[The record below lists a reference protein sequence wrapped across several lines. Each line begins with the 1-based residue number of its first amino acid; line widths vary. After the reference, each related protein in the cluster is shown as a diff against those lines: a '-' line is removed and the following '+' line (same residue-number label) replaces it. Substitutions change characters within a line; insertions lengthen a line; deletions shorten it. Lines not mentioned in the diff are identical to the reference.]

1 MLDWILIVVALAFGY
16 AEGEGG
22 DPTAA
27 PAIALGS
34 DESVVIGDDV
44 VIGEGVSIGG
54 SFEAELQT
62 PTGKFTTATEVKP
75 ILEMTTA
82 NWVAVRDFNGQ
93 DLLYVT
99 HIWSWRCGLLQMRYA
114 VNDDEMQEW
123 PLPPCHEGTNA
134 PNAIIESD
142 GLPYATFASGSI
154 QQVRVELLF
163 DDLTEASASFTRP
176 EILMP

>member
-1 MLDWILIVVALAFGY
+1 MLDWILIMIALAFGY
-16 AEGEGG
+16 AGGEGG
-22 DPTAA
+22 GDSSA
-27 PAIALGS
+27 PAIGLGL
-34 DESVVIGDDV
+34 DESVVIGEDV
-44 VIGEGVSIGG
+44 IIGEGVSIGK
-54 SFEAELQT
+54 SFEAEPQT
-62 PTGKFTTATEVKP
+62 PTGRFTTATEVKP
-75 ILEMTTA
+75 ILEMTKA

-114 VNDDEMQEW
+114 INDGEMQEW

-142 GLPYATFASGSI
+142 GLPYATFAPGSI

-163 DDLTEASASFTRP
+163 DDLSEASASFTRSDV
-176 EILMP
+176 LMP

>member
-1 MLDWILIVVALAFGY
+1 MLDWILIVIALAFGY
-16 AEGEGG
+16 AGGGEGG
-22 DPTAA
+22 STGAS
-27 PAIALGS
+27 AIALGA

-44 VIGEGVSIGG
+44 VIGEGVSIGQ
-54 SFEAELQT
+54 SFEAEPQI

-75 ILEMTTA
+75 ILEMTTG

-114 VNDDEMQEW
+114 INDGDMQVW

-142 GLPYATFASGSI
+142 GLPYAAFAPGSI

-163 DDLTEASASFTRP
+163 DDLTEASASFARSD
-176 EILMP
+176 ILMP